1 VRIRNLSI
9 MTAARKLS
17 VVIDDREPFEVVIA
31 GGGVAALEAALALRE
46 LGGGRM
52 TLTLIAANTEFVY
65 RPMAVI
71 EPFRYPPAQR
81 FPLAEIA
88 RDIGAE
94 LMHDRLAAVAPSER
108 VVQTDSGVPRR
119 YDALVLGIGGRIRV
133 RYEHAITLEDD
144 RSYQRLRRL
153 IEDVESGSVRHL
165 AFVVP
170 PRLAWPLPVYELA
183 LFTARHASERGVELA
198 ITILTPENAP
208 LAVFG
213 DGVSRG
219 VSQLLADRG
228 IEVITSAQ
236 CEVPGIGQVEIA
248 SSNRQLEV
256 DCVVALPELD
266 GPAVP
271 GLPEAPDGFIPVND
285 HCQVPGV
292 ERVYAAGDATDF
304 GMKYGGIAAQQ
315 ADTAAQAIAALAGA
329 PVEPETFNPVVHG
342 LLLTGTLPR
351 YLRAGFTVGQ
361 AFASEITVQPTWTP
375 PAKIAAKY
383 LAPYLDHTFGSGPG
397 RPGSPT

>member
-1 VRIRNLSI
+1 MRNLSI

-17 VVIDDREPFEVVIA
+17 VVTDDRESFEVVIA

-46 LGGGRM
+46 LGGSRIA
-52 TLTLIAANTEFVY
+52 LTLIAANTEFVY

-71 EPFRYPPAQR
+71 EPFRDPPVQR
-81 FPLAEIA
+81 FPLTAIA
-88 RDIGAE
+88 GDIGAE
-94 LMHDRLAAVAPSER
+94 LIHDRLAAVAPSER
-108 VVQTDSGVPRR
+108 VVQTDSGVRRR

-144 RSYQRLRRL
+144 RSYELLRRL
-153 IEDVESGSVRHL
+153 IEDVESGYVRRL

-170 PRLAWPLPVYELA
+170 ARIAWPLPLYELA
-183 LFTARHASERGVELA
+183 LFTAKRASEMGVEL
-198 ITILTPENAP
+198 TVTLLTPEDAP

-228 IEVITSAQ
+228 IEVVTSAH
-236 CEVPGIGQVEIA
+236 CEVPEIGQVAIA
-248 SSNRQLEV
+248 SSHRRLEV
-256 DCVVALPELD
+256 DRVVALPELD
-266 GPAVP
+266 GPAVA
-271 GLPEAPDGFIPVND
+271 GLPEAPDGFIPVD
-285 HCQVPGV
+285 VHCQVRGV

-304 GMKYGGIAAQQ
+304 RMKYGGIAAQQ

-329 PVEPETFNPVVHG
+329 PVEPETFHPVIHG
-342 LLLTGTLPR
+342 MLLTGALPR
-351 YLRAGFTVGQ
+351 YLRADITGGQ
-361 AFASEITVQPTWTP
+361 AFASEITMQPTWSP
-375 PAKIAAKY
+375 PDKIAAKY